1 MESELRQGIPT
12 DNEIIHLTVDIT
24 KTWRKLGLLLGLTEP
39 QLDQIE
45 GDHTTDIGEQSYV
58 MLKRWRECEGS
69 AATYG
74 KLAEALNHNS
84 IDRSDLCMKY
94 CVAKHGG
101 KFLRC
106 MWGKQL
112 CFVFFVSLFP
122 PPSLTP
128 LYSFFLSFFPSLFV
142 IF

>member
-1 MESELRQGIPT
+1 MESELK
-12 DNEIIHLTVDIT
+12 HLAVDIT
-24 KTWRKLGLLLGLTEP
+24 KSWRKLGLLLGLTEP

-45 GDHTTDIGEQSYV
+45 GDHTADIGEQSYV

-94 CVAKHGG
+94 CVAKHEG

-106 MWGKQL
+106 MWGVCL
-112 CFVFFVSLFP
+112 FVCLFICLFVS
-122 PPSLTP
+122 PSLP
-128 LYSFFLSFFPSLFV
+128 LSFLSFILCLSVF
-142 IF
+142 